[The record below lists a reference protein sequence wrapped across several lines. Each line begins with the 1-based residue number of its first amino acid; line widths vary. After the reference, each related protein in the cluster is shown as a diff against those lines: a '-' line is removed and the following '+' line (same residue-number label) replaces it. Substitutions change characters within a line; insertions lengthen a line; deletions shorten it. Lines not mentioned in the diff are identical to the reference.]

1 MSPISKWKNNKFCTS
16 SALFFTT
23 CTNTT
28 VKKFSFATLFGGRKH
43 RGNFNFFA
51 DSELGCGPSAR
62 LRKGSS
68 PIFAILR
75 ECTEKNP
82 KKLKKNKAKQKT
94 RIHFD
99 GRLGTFPFPTLAVV
113 LAKAFHSQS
122 CNIRYP
128 VVKRVS
134 PPSLSRTQ
142 IRTQSPLSFSST
154 GISSHTLMLI

>member
-1 MSPISKWKNNKFCTS
+1 MSTAMSPISKWKNNKFCTS

-43 RGNFNFFA
+43 RDNFNFFA
-51 DSELGCGPSAR
+51 DSELGCGPSPR

-75 ECTEKNP
+75 ECT
-82 KKLKKNKAKQKT
+82 KKKPQKSEKNKAKQKT

-142 IRTQSPLSFSST
+142 LELRVLCRFPRQGSLPIP
-154 GISSHTLMLI
+154 